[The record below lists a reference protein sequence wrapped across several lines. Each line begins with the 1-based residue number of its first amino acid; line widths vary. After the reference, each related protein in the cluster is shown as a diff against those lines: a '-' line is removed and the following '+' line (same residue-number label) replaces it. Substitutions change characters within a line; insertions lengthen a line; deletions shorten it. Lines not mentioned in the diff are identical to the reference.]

1 MTQITTIIPVHKFDD
16 EVKTLLETSV
26 KSFVE
31 TSKNNPSDLMF
42 VGPKEVLDNVK
53 ENQSEELTKL
63 NWIVE
68 ISYVEN
74 ENTWFS
80 AQINTAVKKVKT
92 DYFAILEYD
101 DEFTPIWFDNVVKY
115 INTGDDIAVYLPL
128 TEVFDGEHKEMGPV
142 SYVNEAVWASSF
154 SERLGY
160 FDNECL
166 QDYLIFNTTGG
177 VFKTKDFIEVGGLKE
192 SMKLSFWYEFLL
204 RAINKKK
211 NVFVIPKV
219 GYFHIVNRNG
229 SLATDYAQNM
239 SDRESEFWVEL
250 ARKEYLY
257 KTDRKKTYEE

>member
-16 EVKTLLETSV
+16 EVKTLLEASV

-42 VGPKEVLDNVK
+42 VGPKDVLEQVK
-53 ENQSEELTKL
+53 AL
-63 NWIVE
+63 NLHE
-68 ISYVEN
+68 AEYVEN
-74 ENTWFS
+74 ENAWFS
-80 AQINTAVKKVKT
+80 AQINAAAKKVKT

-101 DEFTPIWFDNVVKY
+101 DEFTPIWFNNVVEY
-115 INTGDDIAVYLPL
+115 IKTGDDIAVYLPL
-128 TEVFDGEHKEMGPV
+128 TEVFDYQHKEEGPIG
-142 SYVNEAVWASSF
+142 YVNEAVWASSF
-154 SERLGY
+154 SEKLGH

-177 VFKTKDFIEVGGLKE
+177 VFRTKDFIEVGGLKE

-211 NVFVIPKV
+211 DVFVIPKV

-229 SLATDYAQNM
+229 SLATEYAQNM

>member
-31 TSKNNPSDLMF
+31 TSKNNPSDLML
-42 VGPKEVLDNVK
+42 VGPKEVLGQVK
-53 ENQSEELTKL
+53 AL
-63 NWIVE
+63 NLHE
-68 ISYVEN
+68 AEYVEN
-74 ENTWFS
+74 EEAWFS
-80 AQINTAVKKVKT
+80 AQINAAAKKVKT

-115 INTGDDIAVYLPL
+115 INTGDDISVYLPL
-128 TEVFDGEHKEMGPV
+128 TEVFDFQHKAEGPIG
-142 SYVNEAVWASSF
+142 YVNEAVWASSF
-154 SERLGY
+154 SEKLGY
-160 FDNECL
+160 FDSECL

-177 VFKTKDFIEVGGLKE
+177 VFRTKDFIEVGGLKE

-219 GYFHIVNRNG
+219 GYFHAVNRNG
-229 SLATDYAQNM
+229 SLATEYAQTM
-239 SDRESEFWVEL
+239 SDRESEYWVEL

>member
-16 EVKTLLETSV
+16 EVKTLLEISV
-26 KSFVE
+26 KSFVA

-42 VGPKEVLDNVK
+42 VGPKEVLDQVK
-53 ENQSEELTKL
+53 AL
-63 NWIVE
+63 NLHE
-68 ISYVEN
+68 AEYVEN
-74 ENTWFS
+74 EEAWFS
-80 AQINTAVKKVKT
+80 AQINAAAKKVKT

-115 INTGDDIAVYLPL
+115 INTGDDISVYLPL
-128 TEVFDGEHKEMGPV
+128 TEVFDFQHKEEGPIG
-142 SYVNEAVWASSF
+142 YVNEAVWASSF
-154 SERLGY
+154 SEKLGY
-160 FDNECL
+160 FDSECL

-177 VFKTKDFIEVGGLKE
+177 VFRTKDFIEVGGLKE

-219 GYFHIVNRNG
+219 GYFHTVNRED
-229 SLATDYAQNM
+229 SLATEYAQTM
-239 SDRESEFWVEL
+239 SDRESEYWVEL

>member
-1 MTQITTIIPVHKFDD
+1 MAQITTIIPVHKFDD

-26 KSFVE
+26 KSYVE

-42 VGPKEVLDNVK
+42 VGPKEVMDSVK
-53 ENQSEELTKL
+53 AL
-63 NWIVE
+63 NLHE
-68 ISYVEN
+68 AEYVEN
-74 ENTWFS
+74 ENAWFS
-80 AQINTAVKKVKT
+80 AQINAAVKKVKT

-101 DEFTPIWFDNVVKY
+101 DEFTPIWFNNVMEY
-115 INTGDDIAVYLPL
+115 ILTGDDIAVYLPL
-128 TEVFDGEHKEMGPV
+128 TEVFDYQHKEEGPIG
-142 SYVNEAVWASSF
+142 YVNEAVWASSF
-154 SERLGY
+154 SEKLGH

-177 VFKTKDFIEVGGLKE
+177 VFRTKDFIEVGGLKE

-211 NVFVIPKV
+211 DVFVIPKV
-219 GYFHIVNRNG
+219 GYFHLVNRNG

>member
-16 EVKTLLETSV
+16 EVITLLETSV

-42 VGPKEVLDNVK
+42 VGPKEVLEQVK
-53 ENQSEELTKL
+53 TL
-63 NWIVE
+63 NLHE
-68 ISYVEN
+68 AEYVEN
-74 ENTWFS
+74 EEAWFS
-80 AQINTAVKKVKT
+80 AQINAAAKKVKT

-128 TEVFDGEHKEMGPV
+128 TEVFDYQHKAEGPIG
-142 SYVNEAVWASSF
+142 YVNEAVWASSF
-154 SERLGY
+154 SEKLGH

-177 VFKTKDFIEVGGLKE
+177 VFRTKDFIEVGGLKE

-211 NVFVIPKV
+211 DVFVIPRV

-229 SLATDYAQNM
+229 SLATEYAQNM

>member
-1 MTQITTIIPVHKFDD
+1 MAQITTIIPVHKFDD

-42 VGPKEVLDNVK
+42 VGPKEVLDQVK
-53 ENQSEELTKL
+53 AL
-63 NWIVE
+63 NLHE
-68 ISYVEN
+68 AEYVEN
-74 ENTWFS
+74 ENAWFS
-80 AQINTAVKKVKT
+80 AQINAAAKKVKT

-101 DEFTPIWFDNVVKY
+101 DEFTPIWFNNVMEY
-115 INTGDDIAVYLPL
+115 ILTGDDIAVYLPL
-128 TEVFDGEHKEMGPV
+128 TEVFDYQHKEEGPIG
-142 SYVNEAVWASSF
+142 YVNEAVWASSF
-154 SERLGY
+154 SEKLGH

-177 VFKTKDFIEVGGLKE
+177 VFRTKDFIEVGGLKE

-211 NVFVIPKV
+211 DVFVIPKV
-219 GYFHIVNRNG
+219 GYFHVVNRNG
-229 SLATDYAQNM
+229 SLATEYAQNM

>member
-1 MTQITTIIPVHKFDD
+1 MAQITTIVPVHNFDD
-16 EVKTLLETSV
+16 DVKTLLETAV
-26 KSFVE
+26 KSFDE
-31 TSKNNPSDLMF
+31 TSKNVESKLMF
-42 VGPKEVLDNVK
+42 VGPKEVLDQVK
-53 ENQSEELTKL
+53 AL
-63 NWIVE
+63 NLHE
-68 ISYVEN
+68 AEYVEN
-74 ENTWFS
+74 ENVWFS
-80 AQINTAVKKVKT
+80 AQINAAVKNVTT

-101 DEFTPIWFDNVVKY
+101 DEFSPIWFDNVVKY
-115 INTGDDIAVYLPL
+115 INTGDDISIYLPL
-128 TEVFDGEHKEMGPV
+128 TEVFDYQHKEEGPIG
-142 SYVNEAVWASSF
+142 YVNEAVWASSF
-154 SERLGY
+154 SEKLGY

-219 GYFHIVNRNG
+219 GYFHLVNRNG

>member
-1 MTQITTIIPVHKFDD
+1 MNKITTIIPVHKFDD
-16 EVKTLLETSV
+16 EVKSLLETSV

-31 TSKNNPSDLMF
+31 TSKNNPSNLMF
-42 VGPKEVLDNVK
+42 VGPKDVLYQVK
-53 ENQSEELTKL
+53 LLDLYDAEYVANEE
-63 NWIVE
+63 
-68 ISYVEN
+68 S
-74 ENTWFS
+74 WFS
-80 AQINTAVKKVKT
+80 SLINVAAKEVKT

-101 DEFTPIWFDNVVKY
+101 DEFTPIWFDNVVRY
-115 INTGDDIAVYLPL
+115 INTGDDISVYLPL
-128 TEVFDGEHKEMGPV
+128 TEVFDAQHKEQGPIG
-142 SYVNEAVWASSF
+142 YVNEAVWASSF
-154 SERLGY
+154 SEKLGY

-204 RAINKKK
+204 RAINKGKS
-211 NVFVIPKV
+211 VFVIPKV
-219 GYFHIVNRNG
+219 GYFHLVNRNG
-229 SLATDYAQNM
+229 SLADDYSKNM

>member
-1 MTQITTIIPVHKFDD
+1 MKQITTIIPVHKFDD
-16 EVKTLLETSV
+16 EVRGLLETAV

-42 VGPKEVLDNVK
+42 VGPKEVIEQVK
-53 ENQSEELTKL
+53 AMNFQEAE
-63 NWIVE
+63 
-68 ISYVEN
+68 YVESHDP
-74 ENTWFS
+74 WFS
-80 AQINTAVKKVKT
+80 AQINAAVKKVKT

-101 DEFTPIWFDNVVKY
+101 DEFTPIWFDNVAKY
-115 INTGDDIAVYLPL
+115 INTGDDISVYLPL
-128 TEVFDGEHKEMGPV
+128 TEVFDYQHKEEGPIG
-142 SYVNEAVWASSF
+142 YVNEAVWASSF
-154 SERLGY
+154 SEKLGY
-160 FDNECL
+160 FDSECL

-204 RAINKKK
+204 RAINKGK
-211 NVFVIPKV
+211 NIFVIPKV
-219 GYFHIVNRNG
+219 GYFHLVNRNG

>member
-16 EVKTLLETSV
+16 EVKTLLEASV

-42 VGPKEVLDNVK
+42 VGPKEVLEQVK
-53 ENQSEELTKL
+53 AL
-63 NWIVE
+63 NLYE
-68 ISYVEN
+68 AEYAEN
-74 ENTWFS
+74 ENAWFS
-80 AQINTAVKKVKT
+80 AQINVAAKKVKT

-128 TEVFDGEHKEMGPV
+128 TEVFDFQHKEEGPIG
-142 SYVNEAVWASSF
+142 YVNEAVWASSF
-154 SERLGY
+154 SEKLGH

-177 VFKTKDFIEVGGLKE
+177 VFRTKDFIEVGGLKE

-211 NVFVIPKV
+211 DVFVVPKV

-229 SLATDYAQNM
+229 SLATEYAQSM

>member
-1 MTQITTIIPVHKFDD
+1 MKKITAVIPLNTYDD
-16 EVKTLLETSV
+16 TVKEMLGMSI

-31 TSKNNPSDLMF
+31 TSKNNPADLMI
-42 VGPKEVLDNVK
+42 VGPKEVLDKVK
-53 ENQSEELTKL
+53 EDYADIEAA
-63 NWIVE
+63 
-68 ISYVEN
+68 YVE
-74 ENTWFS
+74 TTDSWFS
-80 AQINTAVKKVKT
+80 AQINAAAKKVKT
-92 DYFAILEYD
+92 DYFSILEYD
-101 DEFTPIWFDNVVKY
+101 DEYTPIWFDNVEKY
-115 INTGDDIAVYLPL
+115 IEAGDDIAVYLPL
-128 TEVFDGEHKEMGPV
+128 TEVFDYQHKEDGPIG
-142 SYVNEAVWASSF
+142 YVNEAVWASSF

-177 VFKTKDFIEVGGLKE
+177 VFRTKDFIEIGGLKE

-204 RAINKKK
+204 RAINKEK

-219 GYFHIVNRNG
+219 GYFHLVNRNG
-229 SLATDYAQNM
+229 SLATQYAQTM

>member
-1 MTQITTIIPVHKFDD
+1 MAQITTIIPVHKFDD

-42 VGPKEVLDNVK
+42 VGPKEVLDQVK
-53 ENQSEELTKL
+53 AL
-63 NWIVE
+63 NLHE
-68 ISYVEN
+68 AEYVEN
-74 ENTWFS
+74 EEAWFS
-80 AQINTAVKKVKT
+80 AQINAAAKKVKT

-115 INTGDDIAVYLPL
+115 INAGDDIAVYLPL
-128 TEVFDGEHKEMGPV
+128 TEVFDYQHKEEGPIG
-142 SYVNEAVWASSF
+142 YVNEAVWASSL
-154 SERLGY
+154 SETLGH

-166 QDYLIFNTTGG
+166 LDYLIFNTTGG
-177 VFKTKDFIEVGGLKE
+177 VFRAKDFIEVGGLKE

-211 NVFVIPKV
+211 DVFVIPKV
-219 GYFHIVNRNG
+219 GYFHVVNRNG
-229 SLATDYAQNM
+229 SLATEYAQNM

>member
-1 MTQITTIIPVHKFDD
+1 MNKITTIIPVDKFD
-16 EVKTLLETSV
+16 ENIKSMLEMAV
-26 KSFVE
+26 KSHVE
-31 TSKNNPSDLMF
+31 TSKNNPADLMF
-42 VGPKEVLDNVK
+42 VGPKEVLDQVK
-53 ENQSEELTKL
+53 ELKL
-63 NWIVE
+63 ADAE
-68 ISYVEN
+68 YVEN
-74 ENTWFS
+74 ENSWFS
-80 AQINTAVKKVKT
+80 AQINAAAKKVKT

-101 DEFTPIWFDNVVKY
+101 DEFTPIWFKNVEKY
-115 INTGDDIAVYLPL
+115 IEAGDDISVYLPL
-128 TEVFDGEHKEMGPV
+128 TEVFDYQHKEQGPIG
-142 SYVNEAVWASSF
+142 YANEAVWASSF
-154 SERLGY
+154 SEKLGY

-204 RAINKKK
+204 RAINKDK

-219 GYFHIVNRNG
+219 GYFHSVNRNE
-229 SLATDYAQNM
+229 SLATHYAQTM

>member
-1 MTQITTIIPVHKFDD
+1 MNKITTIVPVHKFDD
-16 EVKTLLETSV
+16 EVKTLLETAV

-42 VGPKEVLDNVK
+42 VGPKEVLDKVDDMFSVSK
-53 ENQSEELTKL
+53 EWENYKEFQ
-63 NWIVE
+63 
-68 ISYVEN
+68 YVEN
-74 ENTWFS
+74 ENSWFS
-80 AQINTAVKKVKT
+80 AQINAAVKNVKT

-128 TEVFDGEHKEMGPV
+128 TEVFDYQHKEQGPV
-142 SYVNEAVWASSF
+142 GYVNEAVWASSF
-154 SERLGY
+154 SEKLGY

-177 VFKTKDFIEVGGLKE
+177 VFRTKDFIEVGGLKE

-204 RAINKKK
+204 RAINKGK

-219 GYFHIVNRNG
+219 GYFHLVNRNG

-239 SDRESEFWVEL
+239 DDRESEFWVEL